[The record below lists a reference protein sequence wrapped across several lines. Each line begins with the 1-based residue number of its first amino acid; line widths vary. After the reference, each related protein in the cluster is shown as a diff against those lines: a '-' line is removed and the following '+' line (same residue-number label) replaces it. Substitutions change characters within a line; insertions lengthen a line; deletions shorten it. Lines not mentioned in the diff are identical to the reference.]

1 MYLIFVNNEPILC
14 CKSRVGTHRSLSVSL
29 MRPSMMHRSVS
40 LRFLRYAL
48 IGAATLSTV
57 VAEGSSRSSTCSVP
71 ESELVAAAAA
81 AAVHLENA
89 DVNRNYLAG
98 ANGGVQ

>member
-1 MYLIFVNNEPILC
+1 MNQLL
-14 CKSRVGTHRSLSVSL
+14 VGNPCDGAYRSLSVSL
-29 MRPSMMHRSVS
+29 ISPSMMHRSVS

-81 AAVHLENA
+81 AAAAAAVHLENA

>member
-1 MYLIFVNNEPILC
+1 MNQLL
-14 CKSRVGTHRSLSVSL
+14 VGNPCDGAYRSLSVSL
-29 MRPSMMHRSVS
+29 ISPSMMHRSVS

-81 AAVHLENA
+81 AAAAVHLENA